1 MLHGEAGRPT
11 VFSYPGSAHGC
22 FCAVIL
28 ICVVCEVEA
37 TPSCPSVTV
46 FIQCLHR
53 MHFCFHVAYWPFNN
67 RDFHFHLWSGVAD
80 ELFSSW
86 SSWSSFAVESE
97 LWVPCAPESRDE
109 KIFPPSGWITT
120 LACLLEPLEN
130 RKELVEL
137 QKGWLETLT
146 YLILVILVLWRESTR
161 EKDGLAVLWRCDLG
175 RGVQASWLF
184 FFRN

>member
-22 FCAVIL
+22 FCAVIS

-86 SSWSSFAVESE
+86 KLLKLFCCWEWTVGSLCTWIPWWEDISTFRVNHDFGLPAGASREQKGTGRASE
-97 LWVPCAPESRDE
+97 RMVGDFN
-109 KIFPPSGWITT
+109 IFDFSDFS
-120 LACLLEPLEN
+120 PLE
-130 RKELVEL
+130 RKHKRERWTGCAMEMWPGQRCPSVM
-137 QKGWLETLT
+137 
-146 YLILVILVLWRESTR
+146 VIL
-161 EKDGLAVLWRCDLG
+161 
-175 RGVQASWLF
+175 F
-184 FFRN
+184 P